1 MANHTKTARNAKGQ
15 TSTASPK
22 MVAANNAFL
31 ERVGI
36 QRRPR
41 SGGIVRQ
48 FQAGL
53 GSDFGFGASRTYY
66 EAASNSPSIEYAP
79 DYGPNSANGELQK
92 IQRRSRWT
100 FANDGFWANACRQV
114 ANNVVGYG
122 IKPRIKDPV
131 LRKLWRRWEPE
142 ADARGVLSLHLMAH
156 ALVSTEAR
164 DGEAFVRFRPRR
176 KEDMRSGVPLQL
188 QPLES
193 DYVPP
198 EKSEIAANGN
208 IIVSG
213 VEKNPIDRVDAY
225 WMFEYHPKDF
235 ARIDKRSFLPRRV
248 PASEVLHLYR
258 PDRMES
264 MRGFPWGS
272 PALNKAESLKTYDQA
287 ELARKEGQAMHGGFI
302 KPPLGE
308 NAKATLGVDGVD
320 NNGVEFAGMTPG
332 TWTIMEPGYEVEFS
346 QPQGND
352 QNYPIFR
359 REGMTEVAVCF
370 GLSVEH
376 ITLNFE
382 KLNDRQW
389 RANNLEVTRA
399 IEAIQELI
407 IKQFYRPVWKRFV
420 DACYLADLW
429 KPEPGKTLDDYYDV
443 EFMPPARGHIHPV
456 QEVAALKEA
465 IRIGVIS
472 RKRVASM
479 FGDDVEDIDEENA
492 LDQQRAMRLGLK
504 YDVYGGLEG
513 MDFNAILQGT
523 MVEDELEKL
532 DTNGAADP
540 GSIMSA
546 G

>member
-1 MANHTKTARNAKGQ
+1 MAAR
-15 TSTASPK
+15 TTRSTADIASTI
-22 MVAANNAFL
+22 AANTKFL
-31 ERVGI
+31 ARHGINRTPRV
-36 QRRPR
+36 

-48 FQAGL
+48 FQSDL
-53 GSDFGFGASRTYY
+53 GSNIGFAASRTYY

-100 FANDGFWANACRQV
+100 AANDGFVANANRQI
-114 ANNVVGYG
+114 ANNVIGYG
-122 IKPRIKDPV
+122 LKPRIKDPI
-131 LRKLWRRWEPE
+131 LRKKWRQWCRE
-142 ADARGVLSLHLMAH
+142 ADARGVLDFHLMAH
-156 ALVSTEAR
+156 AVWSTMPR
-164 DGEAFVRFRPRR
+164 DGEVFIRFRPRR
-176 KEDMRSGVPLQL
+176 KEDMRSGVPFQL

-198 EKSEIAANGN
+198 EKNEIAPNGN
-208 IIVSG
+208 IIISG
-213 VEKNPIDRVDAY
+213 IEKDAIDRVQAI
-225 WMFEYHPKDF
+225 WMYEYHPKDY
-235 ARIDKRSFLPRRV
+235 ARVDRRSFLPKRV
-248 PASEVLHLYR
+248 PASEVLHVYR
-258 PDRMES
+258 PDRFEA
-264 MRGFPWGS
+264 MRGFPWIA
-272 PALNKAESLKTYDQA
+272 PALNKAESLKTYDEA
-287 ELARKEGQAMHGGFI
+287 ELERKKGQAMHGGFI
-302 KPPLGE
+302 TPPVGE
-308 NAKATLGVDGVD
+308 NGKATLSVDGVD
-320 NNGVEFAGMTPG
+320 NNGAIFAGMTPG
-332 TWTIMEPGYEVEFS
+332 TWTITDPGTEITLS

-352 QNYPIFR
+352 VNYPLFR
-359 REGMTEVAVCF
+359 REGMTEVAICY

-389 RANNLEVTRA
+389 RANNLEITRGLESYQEMA
-399 IEAIQELI
+399 INQI
-407 IKQFYRPVWKRFV
+407 YRPVWKRFV

-429 KPEPGKTLDDYYDV
+429 KPEAGKTLDDYYDV

-456 QEVAALKEA
+456 QEVAALREA

-504 YDVYGGLEG
+504 YDVYPGLEG
-513 MDFNAILQGT
+513 LDFNPILQST
-523 MVEDELEKL
+523 LIEDELEKL
-532 DTNGAADP
+532 DGSGAADP

>member
-1 MANHTKTARNAKGQ
+1 MATTRTTRTSKAKSSTSMAAVSAANTKFLARN
-15 TSTASPK
+15 
-22 MVAANNAFL
+22 
-31 ERVGI
+31 
-36 QRRPR
+36 
-41 SGGIVRQ
+41 GIVRQ
-48 FQAGL
+48 FQSDL
-53 GSDFGFGASRTYY
+53 GSNFGFGASRTYY

-122 IKPRIKDPV
+122 IKPRIKDPI
-131 LRKLWRRWEPE
+131 LRKLWRRWERE

-156 ALVSTEAR
+156 ALMSTEAR

-198 EKSEIAANGN
+198 EKNELAPNGN
-208 IIVSG
+208 IIISG
-213 VEKNPIDRVDAY
+213 IEKDQIDRVAAV
-225 WMFEYHPKDF
+225 WMYEYHPRDF
-235 ARIDKRSFLPRRV
+235 ARIDKRSFLPKRV

-258 PDRMES
+258 PDRMEA

-272 PALNKAESLKTYDQA
+272 PALNKSESLKTYDEA
-287 ELARKEGQAMHGGFI
+287 ELERKKGQAMHGGFI

-308 NAKATLGVDGVD
+308 NGKPTLGVDGVD
-320 NNGVEFAGMTPG
+320 NNGLDFAGMTPG
-332 TWTIMEPGYEVEFS
+332 TWTVMDPGYEVEFS

-352 QNYPIFR
+352 QNYPVYR

-376 ITLNFE
+376 VTLNFE

-399 IEAIQELI
+399 IEANQELMI
-407 IKQFYRPVWKRFV
+407 EQFYRPVWKRFV

-429 KPEPGKTLDDYYDV
+429 KPEPGKTLDDYYDI

-456 QEVAALKEA
+456 QEVAALREA

-513 MDFNAILQGT
+513 MDFNAILQST
-523 MVEDELEKL
+523 MVEDELDKL
-532 DTNGAADP
+532 DGSGASDP